1 VALSH
6 HKKKSEFQSSGSSHR
21 APSHWVSEMVDSN
34 ELQRMARLVDM
45 NRQRLE
51 EINQQIERIEVV
63 QLEHDDTRR
72 ALSALSGGKS
82 GHIALGAG
90 VMVPIPNNATTIVD
104 LGSGIFGERHPDS
117 AKELVSKRLD
127 DLTELK
133 SQFEAEAAMLTQRIE
148 ELATTFEK
156 AAKEMTE
163 SNQEE
168 EIEDSKPEEKPS
180 KRKRRGFG
188 GELTLDD

>member
-1 VALSH
+1 
-6 HKKKSEFQSSGSSHR
+6 
-21 APSHWVSEMVDSN
+21 MVDSN
-34 ELQRMARLVDM
+34 ELQRLARLVEM

-63 QLEHDDTRR
+63 QLEHDDTKR
-72 ALSALSGGKS
+72 ALSALSNGKS

-104 LGSGIFGERHPDS
+104 LGSGVFGERTPDS
-117 AKELVSKRLD
+117 AKELVAKRLE

-133 SQFEAEAAMLTQRIE
+133 SQFEADAAMLTQRIE
-148 ELATTFEK
+148 ELATTFEN

-163 SNQEE
+163 SNEE
-168 EIEDSKPEEKPS
+168 ADNTVQKPEEKTPR
-180 KRKRRGFG
+180 RKKRGFG
-188 GELTLDD
+188 GKLTLDD